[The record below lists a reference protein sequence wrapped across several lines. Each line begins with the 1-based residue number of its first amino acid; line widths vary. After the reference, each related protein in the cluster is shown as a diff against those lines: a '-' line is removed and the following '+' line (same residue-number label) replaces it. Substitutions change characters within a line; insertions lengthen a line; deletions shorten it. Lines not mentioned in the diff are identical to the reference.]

1 MKIRNSILLILTAFI
16 WGVAFVAQQEG
27 GEMVGPYSFN
37 GIRSFMGG
45 LVLLPILAVM
55 GRKGKEKKSDK
66 RTLILG
72 GCLCGCILFAASTVQ
87 QLGIYYGSGVGKAGF
102 LTSCY
107 ILIVPILGLFL
118 KKRCGINI
126 WIGVLLALVGLYLL
140 CIKGSFML
148 EVADILLMICA
159 LLFALHILVIDYF
172 SPKVNGVAMSC
183 IQFFVCGFLSLFPIF
198 FGDMG
203 SSLEGIQNWVQPL
216 TTWEAWLPI
225 LYGGVMSCGVAY
237 TLQIVG
243 QNGVNPTIA
252 SLLMSLES
260 VFSVLA
266 GWVLLGEA
274 LEWKELLGCGLIF
287 AAIILAQLPSRRS
300 KAKIGESV

>member
-45 LVLLPILAVM
+45 LVLLPVLAFM
-55 GRKGKEKKSDK
+55 GRKGKEKKSDG
-66 RTLILG
+66 RTLLLG

-102 LTSCY
+102 LTACY
-107 ILIVPILGLFL
+107 ILIVPILGLFR
-118 KKRCGINI
+118 KKRCGIRI
-126 WIGVLLALVGLYLL
+126 WIGVVLALVGLYLL
-140 CIKGSFML
+140 CMKGSFMP

-159 LLFALHILVIDYF
+159 FLFALHILVIDYF

-183 IQFFVCGFLSLFPIF
+183 IQFFVCGCLSLFPMF

-203 SSLEGIQNWVQPL
+203 SSWEGIQNWVQPL
-216 TTWEAWLPI
+216 TTWETWLPI
-225 LYGGVMSCGVAY
+225 LYGGVMSCGVGY
-237 TLQIVG
+237 TLQIIG
-243 QNGVNPTIA
+243 QNGVNPTVA

-266 GWVLLGEA
+266 GWMILGEA
-274 LEWKELLGCGLIF
+274 LEWKELFGCGLIF
-287 AAIILAQLPSRRS
+287 VAIILAQLPSRRS
-300 KAKIGESV
+300 KEKLGESV